1 MICFLLGAPLHAY
14 DVEGPSNC
22 WNQIIV
28 LISMAIMMIVIL
40 TMIVARIKMIIV
52 IIVLKIKVHGPACLR
67 IDLEDLSHRDKQR
80 TSITCLW
87 KHCASKT
94 WCANGKTYTTC
105 GRQTTGVHT
114 RPL

>member
-28 LISMAIMMIVIL
+28 LLSMVIMIVIL
-40 TMIVARIKMIIV
+40 TIIVARIKMRIV

-80 TSITCLW
+80 TSMSLEALR
-87 KHCASKT
+87 K
-94 WCANGKTYTTC
+94 
-105 GRQTTGVHT
+105 
-114 RPL
+114 